1 MASATPITDPER
13 VREWAEAHG
22 GRPACV
28 KGTTALLRI
37 DFGEPDEKL
46 QQISWDQWIETFER
60 RKLAAL
66 IQEDDDRSRFFKLV
80 ERRTTGGRAGAKG
93 RAGASRTRKSTSKR
107 AAATGR
113 KASAGTGRKTSAAKG
128 RKTSAAK
135 GRKAS
140 AGAGRKAASRS
151 TTTKSARKT
160 AGSSARSGSAKTA
173 GRGARASSG
182 GRGRSVTRASSRKR

>member
-1 MASATPITDPER
+1 MASATPITDPDR

-46 QQISWDQWIETFER
+46 QPISWDQWTETFER

-66 IQEDDDRSRFFKLV
+66 IQEDDERSRFFKLV
-80 ERRTTGGRAGAKG
+80 DRRTAGGRGAGSRARGGIKSN
-93 RAGASRTRKSTSKR
+93 RAGASRTRKSSSKR
-107 AAATGR
+107 AAAPGR
-113 KASAGTGRKTSAAKG
+113 KASAGTGRKKA
-128 RKTSAAK
+128 AAK

-140 AGAGRKAASRS
+140 VGAGRKTASRS
-151 TTTKSARKT
+151 MTRKSAGNWSRH
-160 AGSSARSGSAKTA
+160 
-173 GRGARASSG
+173 AS
-182 GRGRSVTRASSRKR
+182 